1 MIAPHRA
8 SLRVLLRFFRLESHR
23 LQVPQ
28 GVRAALAISVPIGL
42 GLAFHQV
49 GAAVIVTLGAWF
61 VLISDTGG
69 AYRQKAVATLTA
81 TVGVASAVLVA
92 SLLNVSPLW
101 IIVGTFLWVA
111 AAAFVGI
118 FGNTASTVSFSTSL
132 MFIITAALPHA
143 SDMWLRLFLC
153 VTGGLWAACLSL
165 ALWPLRAFTPVIQ
178 AVAQCYADLADLLDA
193 ACSIQLLNPVHEASI
208 QDPFPNRFEALMVS
222 IEGARKIWTAV
233 RVGRA
238 GPSPR
243 SSQLLA
249 LIENAA
255 QLLSFAVAL
264 HEEMLHLRTHPRFA
278 EVSKEIADEKTE
290 LVRVTQIVGAG
301 IRKRG
306 GNVDLRGLVQA
317 HNSLWQGIEKLRSAT
332 FTEINDYSILVHLGK
347 LSRSFNSILDLLRTN
362 AEIVANLTTGR
373 STDTFQPATGPQRER
388 QTPRYLAILRSNI
401 TFQSVTFRHS
411 IRLAAAATMAT
422 AIAEAFRL
430 PRGYWAVVTVLVVLK
445 PNFGG
450 TIERVI
456 QRIVGTLIGGVIAML
471 ISIYIRDETILFLC
485 VALLAFISFAI
496 RSFGYGFFTLVLTPL
511 FMVLLDLV
519 NPGDWKVSLSR
530 ILDTLVGGGLAL
542 IGGYTLFPIWER
554 EQLPLQLA
562 RTLLALKE
570 YFDKVTGVYL
580 GKELVLREIER
591 TKRQAAL
598 EVANATT
605 ASQRLLSEP
614 SHLRGEIEPTLTA
627 VNYVRH
633 LFLAVGA
640 LDEHAREFPGHG
652 EWKEVRAFAEA
663 VSGHFNNL
671 AQVLQ
676 AKATLNVLPDL
687 DQYVDRVGENVER
700 LSEARLQEFSVD
712 LKKEVTST
720 LLALREESIIH
731 VQLKR
736 IASHFR
742 ILQNAV
748 ARLKGFPRQANT
760 GDGTPVF

>member
-1 MIAPHRA
+1 MIAPHPA
-8 SLRVLLRFFRLESHR
+8 GLRVLLRFFRLESHR

-49 GAAVIVTLGAWF
+49 GAAVIVSLGAWF
-61 VLISDTGG
+61 VLVSDTGG
-69 AYRQKAVATLTA
+69 AYRQKAVATLSA

-118 FGNTASTVSFSTSL
+118 FGNTASTVSFATSL
-132 MFIITAALPHA
+132 MFVITAALPHA
-143 SDMWLRLFLC
+143 SDMWLRLFLS
-153 VTGGLWAACLSL
+153 VTGGLWAAFLSL

-178 AVAQCYADLADLLDA
+178 AVAQCYTNLADLLDA
-193 ACSIQLLNPVHEASI
+193 ACSVQLSQPVHEAASI

-238 GPSPR
+238 GPSLR

-264 HEEMLHLRTHPRFA
+264 HQEMLLLRTHPRFA
-278 EVSKEIADEKTE
+278 EVSKEIADEKIE

-301 IRKRG
+301 ILKRG
-306 GNVDLRGLVQA
+306 GNVALRDLEQA
-317 HNSLWQGIEKLRSAT
+317 HRSLKQRMEKLRSVT
-332 FTEINDYSILVHLGK
+332 YTEISDYSILVHLGK
-347 LSRSFNSILDLLRTN
+347 LSRSFDSILDLLRSN
-362 AEIVANLTTGR
+362 AEIVADLTTGR
-373 STDTFQPATGPQRER
+373 STDTFQPATDPQRER
-388 QTPRYLAILRSNI
+388 QSPRYLAILRSNI

-411 IRLAAAATMAT
+411 IRLAAAATLAT

-456 QRIVGTLIGGVIAML
+456 QRTVGTLIGGVIAML
-471 ISIYIRDETILFLC
+471 ISLYVREETILFLC

-496 RSFGYGFFTLVLTPL
+496 RPFGYGFFTLVLTPL

-530 ILDTLVGGGLAL
+530 ILDTVVGGGLAL

-580 GKELVLREIER
+580 GKEIVLREIER

-614 SHLRGEIEPTLTA
+614 AHLRGDTEPTLTA
-627 VNYVRH
+627 VNYARH

-640 LDEHAREFPGHG
+640 LDEHAREFPDHG

-663 VSGHFNNL
+663 VSGHLNNL
-671 AQVLQ
+671 VQVLR

-700 LSEARLQEFSVD
+700 LSAARLQEFSVD

-736 IASHFR
+736 ITSHLR

-748 ARLKGFPRQANT
+748 ARLKGFP
-760 GDGTPVF
+760 GTPAF